1 MKVAIVHYWLVGM
14 RGGEKV
20 VEALCKIFPEADIYT
35 HVVDRSAISE
45 IIQAHTISTTFIAKL
60 PGAIKNYQ
68 KFLPLMPYA
77 LEKLDLR
84 KYDLVLSSESGPAKG
99 IIVNPNAIHICYC
112 HSPMRYIWDMRKEY
126 SSARSFLT
134 RPFFDVI
141 GHYMRIWDVSTSL
154 RVDRFVANSEFV
166 AKRVMK
172 YYRRASTVVCPPVDS
187 SGANIDRNRDSF
199 FLLAGQLTDYKRP
212 LDAIRVFNQL
222 KLPLKIVG
230 SGELLGEARKL
241 AGPTVEV
248 LGYVNDSKLHELMER
263 AQALVFPGIE
273 DFGIIPVEAMAR
285 GCPVIAVGRGGA
297 AETVIDGVTGLLY
310 SEPSED
316 ALLAAI
322 QHFLAH
328 ADSFDPILIA
338 KRAAEYSP
346 ERFRER
352 FLQVVS
358 EEVEA
363 QWGGASMKQN
373 RDEYCRRLQASKN
386 IQYRVG

>member
-35 HVVDRSAISE
+35 HVVDREAISE
-45 IIQAHTISTTFIAKL
+45 IIQAHTIDTTFIAKL
-60 PGAIKNYQ
+60 PGAIRHYQ

-84 KYDLVLSSESGPAKG
+84 QYDLVVSSESGPAKG

-126 SSARSFLT
+126 SNARSFFSK
-134 RPFFDVI
+134 PFFDVV

-166 AKRVMK
+166 AKRIMK
-172 YYRRASTVVCPPVDS
+172 YYRRTSTVVCPPVES
-187 SGANIDRNRDSF
+187 SGVTVDCNRDRY

-212 LDAIRVFNQL
+212 LDAIRVFNRL
-222 KLPLKIVG
+222 GLPLKVVG
-230 SGELLGEARKL
+230 SGELLGEARRL

-248 LGYVNDSKLHELMER
+248 LGYVKDSTLHGLMER
-263 AQALVFPGIE
+263 ARALVFPGIE

-297 AETVIDGVTGLLY
+297 AETVIDGLTGLLY

-322 QHFLAH
+322 QNFQAR

-338 KRAAEYSP
+338 KRAAEYAP

-358 EEVEA
+358 EEVEV
-363 QWGGASMKQN
+363 QWGGVSMMEK
-373 RDEYCRRLQASKN
+373 RDGYFRRLQTSKDV
-386 IQYRVG
+386 QYRVG